1 MFYITITNY
10 NTGEE
15 QWDFFLTKS
24 KCKRVFDKFFNQ
36 CKKPNNKFV
45 LTCYNSVS
53 FELSC
58 LKDNTKIIDVE
69 WGSVSELNKEDWED
83 EKILKS
89 LNNYV
94 EGILLYEE
102 DEN

>member
-1 MFYITITNY
+1 MFYITISNQ
-10 NTGEE
+10 NTAEE

-24 KCKRVFDKFFNQ
+24 KCKRVFDKFLNQ
-36 CKKPNNKFV
+36 CKKPNNKYYFS
-45 LTCYNSVS
+45 CDEFQG
-53 FELSC
+53 FELCS

-69 WGSVSELNKEDWED
+69 WGSISELNKEDWE
-83 EKILKS
+83 EKKILNN